1 MRDPDR
7 SFGSG
12 RRRFSPDELRDAS
25 ARYKEIQGELSQLDI
40 APETRNGEDRLDR
53 YDRELRLRAMRE
65 DFQATA
71 QTRLPQQQRNTAML
85 ALVMTVASFL
95 LCAFCAGGT
104 YFGLVLL
111 NTRPDPQSVADGFWG
126 AMQARDYGTA
136 HDNYLSP
143 VLRFQLSVDEFS
155 RQAQIADS
163 NDGIIQ
169 SVTPVST
176 PAVHATVGNTQA
188 SLPYQVT
195 RAGTAGKPYV
205 TTITISLV
213 LSQNSWGISD
223 VGQLLSPPVPATPTP
238 APSGLTDV
246 IAAADARQR
255 AA

>member
-95 LCAFCAGGT
+95 MCAFCGGST
-104 YFGLVLL
+104 YFGLQLL
-111 NTRPDPQSVADGFWG
+111 NQKPSATDVASGFWSSLE
-126 AMQARDYGTA
+126 AKDYQTA
-136 HDNYLSP
+136 HDAYIGPTLTLQLP
-143 VLRFQLSVDEFS
+143 VDTFTS
-155 RQAQIADS
+155 QAQQVDGQLGPVTSATLTQQSTLSTTSISLTYAVTRTDSQNTKHLTNVTLVVDQVRGTWGIADI
-163 NDGIIQ
+163 G
-169 SVTPVST
+169 TLFAT
-176 PAVHATVGNTQA
+176 PA
-188 SLPYQVT
+188 
-195 RAGTAGKPYV
+195 
-205 TTITISLV
+205 
-213 LSQNSWGISD
+213 
-223 VGQLLSPPVPATPTP
+223 SPSATPHT
-238 APSGLTDV
+238 SG
-246 IAAADARQR
+246 
-255 AA
+255 